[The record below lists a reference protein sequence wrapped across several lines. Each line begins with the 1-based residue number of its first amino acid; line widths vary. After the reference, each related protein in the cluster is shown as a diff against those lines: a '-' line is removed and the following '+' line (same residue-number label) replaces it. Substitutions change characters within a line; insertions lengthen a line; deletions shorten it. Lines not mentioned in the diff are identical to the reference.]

1 MFCLGRICFVGCHSM
16 CMRSLIVLALVC
28 SWWHGTLAHARARS
42 MVVTDRGFVSTKAGA
57 QVLAKGGSAIDAA
70 IAANAAL
77 GAAGPMTNG
86 IGAVVSA
93 PRFTIGDTGEPIGCK
108 IVAAS
113 RAQPAVSDELRCG
126 AHDFVVHQQYS
137 AMMGWGQAV
146 LPNAKT
152 GGNFRASDP
161 RAEGAA
167 EPEPISLE

>member
-1 MFCLGRICFVGCHSM
+1 MFCLRRICFVGHSKF
-16 CMRSLIVLALVC
+16 MRSLIASVLVG
-28 SWWHGTLAHARARS
+28 SWWHGAFAQDRAYTRS
-42 MVVTDRGFVSTKAGA
+42 MAVPDHG
-57 QVLAKGGSAIDAA
+57 

-77 GAAGPMTNG
+77 GATEPMMNG

-108 IVAAS
+108 IVVES
-113 RAQPAVSDELRCG
+113 REQPAVFDEFCSG
-126 AHDFVVHQQYS
+126 AQDFVVRPQYS

-167 EPEPISLE
+167 EPEPISTRIAVQQPSRP